1 MNSKELS
8 QDMQLLNSIIAQICN
23 YAVDKGLQPNDTI
36 KTVADNLHA
45 LCKIANFNNWQKEGA
60 NNAN

>member
-23 YAVDKGLQPNDTI
+23 YAVDNGLQPNDTI

-45 LCKIANFNNWQKEGA
+45 LCEIANFNNWQKEGEEDE
-60 NNAN
+60 